1 MYTDFSRLWGL
12 LAEKKITKAELIA
25 LTGISSRV
33 LAKLVKN
40 ETVTTETVA
49 RICAALDCRVEDVME
64 CVSEERMSLFEAYR
78 RLGRVT
84 EEGETLRRIELSHGG
99 CRYAILETRARATR
113 GTHIHCRPD
122 GSVVW
127 EQLYPFGG
135 MSAPSREERVLG
147 RPVRGEEDVLI
158 LLVRGR
164 PAIITGLDEGDFTSA
179 RAWPRQRG
187 EILVLSET
195 AFKLFSAPPEI
206 QAQQEKEKSYV

>member
-12 LAEKKITKAELIA
+12 LAEKKISKTELIA

-49 RICAALDCRVEDVME
+49 RICAALDCRVEDIME
-64 CVSEERMSLFEAYR
+64 CVPEERMSLFDAYR

-84 EEGETLRRIELSHGG
+84 EEGEALRRIELSHGG
-99 CRYAILETRARATR
+99 RRYAILETRARATR

-135 MSAPSREERVLG
+135 MSAPSSEERVLG
-147 RPVRGEEDVLI
+147 KPRRGAEDVLI

-164 PAIITGLDEGDFTSA
+164 PAIITGLDEGSFTSCH
-179 RAWPRQRG
+179 AWPRRAG
-187 EILVLSET
+187 EVLVLSET
-195 AFKLFSAPPEI
+195 AFKLLSVPSEM

>member
-1 MYTDFSRLWGL
+1 MYTDFSKLWKL
-12 LAEKKITKAELIA
+12 LAEKQITKADLLA

-33 LAKLVKN
+33 MAKLVKN

-49 RICAALDCRVEDVME
+49 RICAALDCRVEDIME

-78 RLGRVT
+78 RHGRVT
-84 EEGETLRRIELSHGG
+84 EEGELFRRIELDHGG
-99 CRYAILETRARATR
+99 RRYVILETVARATR

-135 MSAPSREERVLG
+135 MSAPSSEETVLG
-147 RPVRGEEDVLI
+147 RPRRGSEDALI

-164 PAIITGLDEGDFTSA
+164 PAMITGLDEGGFASA
-179 RAWPRQRG
+179 RAWPRERG
-187 EILVLSET
+187 EILVLSEA
-195 AFKLFSAPPEI
+195 AFKLLSAPTE
-206 QAQQEKEKSYV
+206 AFKK